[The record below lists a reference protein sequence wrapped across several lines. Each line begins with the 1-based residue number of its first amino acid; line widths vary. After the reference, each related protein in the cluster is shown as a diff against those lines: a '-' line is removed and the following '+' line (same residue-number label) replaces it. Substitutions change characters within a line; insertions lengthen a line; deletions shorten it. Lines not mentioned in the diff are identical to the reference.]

1 MLVQSESWIQLSG
14 LRQRIILVET
24 GGEDCTR
31 LYPQRVYFFFSVGGG
46 GGEDGRLGQCKILG
60 WGATRKMFFQTEES
74 S

>member
-31 LYPQRVYFFFSVGGG
+31 LYPQRVYFFFFEGG